1 MIMLGAYIQQTKIL
15 PKENIIE
22 GLKGFF
28 GNKLQFMED
37 MLKEKKRDEW
47 FQFIKIL
54 LDASISEGG
63 IETDTID
70 EIFNKYKDG
79 KI

>member
-1 MIMLGAYIQQTKIL
+1 MTTFTEEETKWVLNL
-15 PKENIIE
+15 PREH
-22 GLKGFF
+22 
-28 GNKLQFMED
+28 KLQFMED
-37 MLKEKKRDEW
+37 MLKEKMMVEW
-47 FQFIKIL
+47 LQFIKIL
-54 LDASISEGG
+54 LDAPISEGG